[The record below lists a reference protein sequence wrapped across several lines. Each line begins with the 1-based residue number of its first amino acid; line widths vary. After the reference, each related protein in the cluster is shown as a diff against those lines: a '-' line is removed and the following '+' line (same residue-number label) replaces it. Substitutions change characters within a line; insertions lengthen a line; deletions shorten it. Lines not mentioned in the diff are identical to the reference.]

1 MGDLSPGQPPTMAS
15 FLTLTCSQR
24 FSPLHEERALSRS
37 LSLAG
42 SLSSLALLRILEP
55 ELKLEEREQ
64 QIKRG
69 RERERVRRKDGG
81 WEVSGEVDRD
91 RAVSG
96 FITRIVTV
104 CSANNY
110 QHRGTAVNLAFTHR
124 LSLLVCLIGQGK
136 SVLWRWKLSGD
147 WENVHSLP

>member
-1 MGDLSPGQPPTMAS
+1 MAS

-24 FSPLHEERALSRS
+24 FSPLHEERALSLS

-69 RERERVRRKDGG
+69 REREGAKEGWRLGG
-81 WEVSGEVDRD
+81 QWGGV
-91 RAVSG
+91 
-96 FITRIVTV
+96 
-104 CSANNY
+104 
-110 QHRGTAVNLAFTHR
+110 
-124 LSLLVCLIGQGK
+124 
-136 SVLWRWKLSGD
+136 
-147 WENVHSLP
+147 P